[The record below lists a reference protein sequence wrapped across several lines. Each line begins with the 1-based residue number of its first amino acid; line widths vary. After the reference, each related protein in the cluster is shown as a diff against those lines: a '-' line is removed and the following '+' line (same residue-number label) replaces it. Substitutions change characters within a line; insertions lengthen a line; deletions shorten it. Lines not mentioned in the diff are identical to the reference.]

1 MNTPGYSGSIVF
13 KTAASTYTSTTKPIR
28 AIHALADSVFTTL
41 TDVTSTTD
49 GIVTA
54 TVAADYGTLTEGT
67 IIYGTFTVVT
77 LASGRVKAYY

>member
-1 MNTPGYSGSIVF
+1 MNTPGYSGSIIF

-28 AIHALADSVFTTL
+28 AIQILEDATFTTL
-41 TDVTSTTD
+41 TDATSKTD

-54 TVAADYGTLTEGT
+54 SVAADYGTVTAGSVL
-67 IIYGTFTVVT
+67 YGTFTVVT